1 MRVIQRIPAETIRGT
16 HMHTEVHIHGTVM
29 VRSGVSQVEIEQA
42 LAPWLSYVDIESLTE
57 AKSAHQDEPGVV
69 FDKRRRMLEICW
81 TGWVGRNFQ
90 RSLEAAF
97 EALSPYSEEAAGVE
111 VTYYQ
116 EDGRDEHGM
125 VFVGPTPESV
135 QEIQRGYMLEDLKVL
150 LGRHFG
156 DAEISEVLGLVNQ
169 LFDRRFAQG
178 APVREAGTPERAFRS
193 PAGKK
198 HLH

>member
-1 MRVIQRIPAETIRGT
+1 
-16 HMHTEVHIHGTVM
+16 MHTEVHIHGTVL
-29 VRSGVSQVEIEQA
+29 VRPGVAQNEIEQA
-42 LAPWLSYVDIESLTE
+42 LAPWLSYVDIDSLAE
-57 AKSAHQDEPGVV
+57 AKSAHQDEPGIV

-125 VFVGPTPESV
+125 VFVGPTAEA
-135 QEIQRGYMLEDLKVL
+135 IQ
-150 LGRHFG
+150 
-156 DAEISEVLGLVNQ
+156 
-169 LFDRRFAQG
+169 
-178 APVREAGTPERAFRS
+178 
-193 PAGKK
+193 
-198 HLH
+198 

>member
-1 MRVIQRIPAETIRGT
+1 
-16 HMHTEVHIHGTVM
+16 MHTEVHIHGTVM
-29 VRSGVSQVEIEQA
+29 VRSGVTQNELEQA
-42 LAPWLSYVDIESLTE
+42 LAPWLSYVDIDSLAE

-90 RSLEAAF
+90 RALEAAF

-111 VTYYQ
+111 ITYYH

-125 VFVGPTPESV
+125 VFVGPTSDA
-135 QEIQRGYMLEDLKVL
+135 IQDAQRRTMVEDLKAL

-156 DAEISEVLGLVNQ
+156 EAEIGEVVGLVNQ
-169 LFDRRFAQG
+169 LFDRRWAEG
-178 APVREAGTPERAFRS
+178 APSREAGVPEHAPRS

>member
-1 MRVIQRIPAETIRGT
+1 
-16 HMHTEVHIHGTVM
+16 MHTEVHIHGNVLL
-29 VRSGVSQVEIEQA
+29 RAGVAQNEIEQA
-42 LAPWLSYVDIESLTE
+42 LAPWLSYVDIESLAE
-57 AKSAHQDEPGVV
+57 AKSAHQDEPGIV

-116 EDGRDEHGM
+116 EDGRDEYGM
-125 VFVGPTPESV
+125 VFVGPSAES
-135 QEIQRGYMLEDLKVL
+135 IQDMQRRYMLEDLQAL
-150 LGRHFG
+150 LGRHFS
-156 DAEISEVLGLVNQ
+156 DAEIGEVVGLVNQ

-178 APVREAGTPERAFRS
+178 TPARETGTTERAVRV
-193 PAGKK
+193 PGGKK

>member
-1 MRVIQRIPAETIRGT
+1 
-16 HMHTEVHIHGTVM
+16 MHTEVHVHGNVL
-29 VRSGVSQVEIEQA
+29 VRPGVAQNEIEQA
-42 LAPWLSYVDIESLTE
+42 LSPWLSYVDIENLAE
-57 AKSAHQDEPGVV
+57 AKSAQQDEPGIV

-125 VFVGPTPESV
+125 VFVGPTTESIQEV
-135 QEIQRGYMLEDLKVL
+135 QRRYMVEDLQAL
-150 LGRHFG
+150 LARHFV
-156 DAEISEVLGLVNQ
+156 DAEIGEVVGLVNQ

-178 APVREAGTPERAFRS
+178 APAKEAGAPERSVRVPS
-193 PAGKK
+193 SKK